1 MSPAQAYVLN
11 KMHGLQISQRA
22 IKQSAVNRAVLM
34 SLDRLNDN
42 FATSQQYDDE
52 FVDSEPVLLEEQ
64 TDNPANL
71 DIQADIDSL
80 IQTIEAINRL
90 IIRACLTQ
98 LQMLMRLK
106 FYNMIHN

>member
-42 FATSQQYDDE
+42 FVTSQQYDDE

>member
-1 MSPAQAYVLN
+1 
-11 KMHGLQISQRA
+11 MHGLQISQRA

-34 SLDRLNDN
+34 SSDRLNDN

-64 TDNPANL
+64 ADNPANL